1 MVAQPVPTDG
11 PRLHRC
17 RRRFGRIRR
26 LDRGSLT
33 RAPERTRTAMP
44 KPKPEKKPEMS
55 QFAPLRVLP
64 MELRIGDRL
73 ADQTG
78 EWEVISRPYA
88 SAGGKLAS
96 AHVRKVGFKGP
107 RERSVWLVWMR
118 KGESGTANSREPK
131 HPLATPSSGQGSK
144 SVSSPLS

>member
-96 AHVRKVGFKGP
+96 AHVRKVGRPEATDLRTWGAH
-107 RERSVWLVWMR
+107 ERISVKRATSAEEGKAMMRRWRPSVIVTLLV
-118 KGESGTANSREPK
+118 
-131 HPLATPSSGQGSK
+131 AT
-144 SVSSPLS
+144 L